1 MPAVRSGPLGT
12 LLAQVCLLAALAVT
26 VGLGVAGW
34 AAGLAYGLC
43 LYGALALAMNRRG
56 AVAFHP
62 ADRVT
67 SARAVLAGGVTALV
81 AESLWGPVPVAVLVT
96 MTAVALSL
104 DAVDGLVARRTGTGW
119 DLGARY
125 DMEVD
130 AFLILVLSL
139 YVADALGA
147 WVVAIGAM
155 RYAFVAASWL
165 LPWMRATLPPRFWR
179 KAVAA
184 VQGIA
189 LTVAA
194 AGVLPRPVV
203 TVAVAA
209 SLALLVESFG
219 RDVTWLW
226 RVHARSSRISP

>member
-1 MPAVRSGPLGT
+1 MPAVRSGPLST
-12 LLAQVCLLAALAVT
+12 LLAQVGLLAALAVT
-26 VGLGVAGW
+26 VGLGVTGW
-34 AAGLAYGLC
+34 AAGLGYGFF
-43 LYGALALAMNRRG
+43 LYGALALAMHRRG
-56 AVAFHP
+56 AVAFRP

-67 SARAVLAGGVTALV
+67 SARAILVGGVTALV

-139 YVADALGA
+139 YVADQLGA
-147 WVVAIGAM
+147 WVIAIGAM
-155 RYAFVAASWL
+155 RYAFVAASWV
-165 LPWMRATLPPRFWR
+165 LPWMRGTLPPRYWR
-179 KAVAA
+179 KVVAA
-184 VQGIA
+184 VQGIV

-194 AGVLPRPVV
+194 AGALPTWLVM
-203 TVAVAA
+203 VAVAA

-219 RDVTWLW
+219 RDVAWLW
-226 RVHARSSRISP
+226 RVHARSSRLSP